1 MNQYLAILLT
11 TVITFA
17 SCGLTNAQ
25 YSGTQAYNHQQAM
38 HASVNI
44 ATGTFHFS
52 YPLVKMTGVHGP
64 FIINLTY
71 RFNAQGMF
79 GLPTGWRLDLDHINN
94 NVVEMGGQWLID
106 PLWHDETLY
115 ASGLKYFNQHG
126 SRFQDNVE
134 EQPIPGEESRF
145 YRYRSTHKDG
155 TCKYFSHGGLLT
167 LQKDR
172 FGNRITFEYQEPV
185 KHIEEARLTA
195 ITDNYGNRYTFSY
208 EPEVMRVHYPDGREQ
223 QVFFSPTGVS
233 TIINPLQQRYEFKY
247 THFNGHHLI
256 RTIRSPTG
264 LITEL
269 SYSTIPFQNHRG
281 KGVLPVVAAYKQ
293 LDSADDKTH
302 HETQYDYISGSNYTG
317 YPLYTM
323 SDVTDS
329 LMDSNDQ
336 NYHYSVAVKQID
348 STTSQVHEK
357 IYRYN
362 YLHLPVDIRILKT
375 HKEFLKTEF
384 TYAISPFKYS
394 RSTNYDKPASMV
406 HSLWSEQHGQ
416 HIPNHRIDRG
426 YDQFGNKTTESHWS
440 YHRPGQYWRQ
450 LTGLSAKYYTGH
462 FSLLAEKIHTDHTS
476 GQAIKTEYQLS
487 PTNKNHRTRLT
498 YASEGDNLSLWHP
511 WKKERL
517 CHDDLGRVTLRQLQW
532 AAKGRPG
539 IQQTVTR
546 HRYLFDK
553 TSALLTTQH
562 ISHLGNITERLMDT
576 RNAQVLA
583 RISALGEKTAYRYND
598 LGQLTEHID
607 PEGNTHRIE
616 HYTFDQDGIN
626 AKVIK
631 TPLGFKK
638 RHIMDASNRTT
649 AVEDWIDDHFHKI
662 SEHQYDAF
670 GQVVRSKN
678 RFGQPVTYQYDDLL
692 RLTKH
697 TDPWLNKTEIVYND
711 EALAT
716 DVLLNGNKQQRLQ
729 KTPWSLTTTATH
741 YPAPGATMMAVQI
754 TTTKNGFGKPIS
766 KEEALLDLQSTA
778 KHPRS
783 KETYAYDPQFNKTRI
798 ETRSFDGLTLTKD
811 IVYDLFNNPYHHV
824 KQQNDNGKITTHR
837 GYQHIYNA
845 DNQLERTISPPLE
858 SGKSLITHHRYN
870 PNGREIQRQLPDGK
884 TINYQY
890 NPSGLLQSAHWQRH
904 NKTFRVDHHY
914 DADGHLTQISD
925 TDGQQQHYQYDLRG
939 NLTRRIY
946 PDNRQQTYA
955 YDQAGRLT
963 EQKNV
968 GNRVLTYH
976 YDNKDRGK
984 LSAITSDAHEVRFT
998 YGTDDNGHQGRLV
1011 GIERNMAGSE
1021 KTRETFHYDP
1031 YGRVKCAQV
1040 TTATTDAATQPL
1052 VTRAYQYSPRGEL
1065 NQQTTI
1071 TQTPDNRRETH
1082 TISYDYDGLFRLVKE
1097 THRPHGAGTIR
1108 YQYDGNNNL
1117 ITEHRSD
1124 TTIHRHY
1131 NAADQLIRINKVNRN
1146 APDEQLHIRHDDNG
1160 RMVVDHL
1167 GQQYDYDDK
1176 GVLLAVRD
1184 ANGQPLAS
1192 FHYLPD
1198 GILGH
1203 IHNGNKRQSFYYH
1216 NNGQVQTVIK
1226 NGKLHDYIRY
1236 SNKFLGAL
1244 TEGGTEQLFISNQ
1257 STGARLNV
1265 DKKGKKS
1272 ANFYDYEG
1280 YGEGYEQGSSAMGAD
1295 DSSSSDFLWNQ
1306 EFRDKATGLV
1316 YLRHRFYHPDLRR
1329 FTTRDTKSLDNR
1341 YAYAVANPIA
1351 FIDPSG
1357 QSVAYALQV
1366 ISAVVMILYG
1376 IFNLIAAI
1384 TSMDV
1389 AVTPSAVGSLVG
1401 GVTGLLSGAT
1411 LGIAQ
1416 DRLDHGHKTLGEG
1429 LSYTGIALA
1438 VLSLFSSLAAP
1449 RIYLAFFPSTSA
1461 QATSESVSGAMPLL
1475 SSNSEVTAANTTSS
1489 AAWRTELEMSQ
1500 AYRQSVLSG
1509 RSPPPYEEAPPEGQA
1524 HLRNTLRSTSQGG
1537 QESVAGEAMGDLYR
1551 STPTSDAAS
1560 AASPPPRYT
1569 VGPPPPYQEMADL
1582 PPDYAGMGLNE
1593 RFGTAVSRFRNASSR
1608 CFGRFCNWFGGQ
1620 SSTGI
1625 HPPAPTEEGAAAQQ
1639 VETYF

>member
-25 YSGTQAYNHQQAM
+25 YSGTQAYNHPQAM

-79 GLPTGWRLDLDHINN
+79 GLPTGWQLDLDHINN

-145 YRYRSTHKDG
+145 YRYHSTHKDG

-223 QVFFSPTGVS
+223 QVFFSLTGVS

-269 SYSTIPFQNHRG
+269 SYNTIPFQNHRG

-293 LDSADDKTH
+293 IDSADDKTH

-416 HIPNHRIDRG
+416 HIPSYRIDRG
-426 YDQFGNKTTESHWS
+426 YDLFGNKTTESHWS

-517 CHDDLGRVTLRQLQW
+517 CHDDLGRITLRQLQW

-546 HRYLFDK
+546 HRYLLDK

-583 RISALGEKTAYRYND
+583 HISALGEKTAYRYND

-678 RFGQPVTYQYDDLL
+678 RFGQHATYQYDDLL

-783 KETYAYDPQFNKTRI
+783 KKTYAYDPQFNKTRI

-824 KQQNDNGKITTHR
+824 KKQNDNGKITTHR

-976 YDNKDRGK
+976 YDDKDRGK

-1021 KTRETFHYDP
+1021 KTRETFHYDS

-1040 TTATTDAATQPL
+1040 TGAATQPL

-1160 RMVVDHL
+1160 RIVVDHL

-1272 ANFYDYEG
+1272 ATFYDYEG
-1280 YGEGYEQGSSAMGAD
+1280 YGEGYEQGSSAMDTD

-1357 QSVAYALQV
+1357 QSVARTVQLSTA
-1366 ISAVVMILYG
+1366 IA
-1376 IFNLIAAI
+1376 LIAFGAI
-1384 TSMDV
+1384 GALV
-1389 AVTPSAVGSLVG
+1389 SLI
-1401 GVTGLLSGAT
+1401 TAGAT
-1411 LGIAQ
+1411 LSLSAAGVIAGSAISVLSGLTLTISQ
-1416 DRLDHGHKTLGEG
+1416 ATLDHGNKAVGNG
-1429 LSYTGIALA
+1429 LRYTGIALSA
-1438 VLSLFSSLAAP
+1438 
-1449 RIYLAFFPSTSA
+1449 LAFFALVAPQVYLGFFANTAA
-1461 QATSESVSGAMPLL
+1461 QATSDSVAGAMPLL
-1475 SSNSEVTAANTTSS
+1475 SSNSEVITESAANTSS
-1489 AAWRTELEMSQ
+1489 PAAQAAEIEMSQ
-1500 AYRQSVLSG
+1500 TSLQGSLTYR
-1509 RSPPPYEEAPPEGQA
+1509 E
-1524 HLRNTLRSTSQGG
+1524 
-1537 QESVAGEAMGDLYR
+1537 
-1551 STPTSDAAS
+1551 
-1560 AASPPPRYT
+1560 
-1569 VGPPPPYQEMADL
+1569 PPPYQDPQLLHQAPQLRLQPEDHSHLLNMFRSVSQGAQESGSGEA
-1582 PPDYAGMGLNE
+1582 PPSATYSHFNYTLNPPPYQQGQVLTPPNFTVATTLTGE
-1593 RFGTAVSRFRNASSR
+1593 RLSTPNVIPEPLFSRVM
-1608 CFGRFCNWFGGQ
+1608 NWFSGQ
-1620 SSTGI
+1620 RSTEVI
-1625 HPPAPTEEGAAAQQ
+1625 HPSVLTQEDAAEHQ
-1639 VETYF
+1639 VETYL

>member
-25 YSGTQAYNHQQAM
+25 YSGTQAYNHPQAM

-52 YPLVKMTGVHGP
+52 YPLVNMTGVHGP

-185 KHIEEARLTA
+185 KYIEEARLTA
-195 ITDNYGNRYTFSY
+195 ITDNYGNRYTLSY
-208 EPEVMRVHYPDGREQ
+208 EPGGMRVHYPDGREQ
-223 QVFFSPTGVS
+223 QVFFSLTGVS

-247 THFNGHHLI
+247 THFNGHNLI

-269 SYSTIPFQNHRG
+269 SYNTIPFQNHRG

-293 LDSADDKTH
+293 IDSADDKTH

-416 HIPNHRIDRG
+416 HIPNHRVDRG
-426 YDQFGNKTTESHWS
+426 YDRFGNKTTESHWS

-517 CHDDLGRVTLRQLQW
+517 CHDDLGRITLRQLQW

-546 HRYLFDK
+546 HRYLLDK

-583 RISALGEKTAYRYND
+583 HISALGEKTVYRYND

-662 SEHQYDAF
+662 SEHEYDAF
-670 GQVVRSKN
+670 GQVLRSKN

-783 KETYAYDPQFNKTRI
+783 KKTYAYDPQFNKTRI

-824 KQQNDNGKITTHR
+824 KKQNDNGKITTHR

-955 YDQAGRLT
+955 YDQVGRLT

-976 YDNKDRGK
+976 YDDKDRGK

-1040 TTATTDAATQPL
+1040 TGAATQPL

-1065 NQQTTI
+1065 NQQTTT
-1071 TQTPDNRRETH
+1071 TQTKDNRRETH

-1097 THRPHGAGTIR
+1097 THRPHGDSTIR

-1357 QSVAYALQV
+1357 QSVARTVQLSTA
-1366 ISAVVMILYG
+1366 IA
-1376 IFNLIAAI
+1376 LIAAGAIGAFVSLI
-1384 TSMDV
+1384 T
-1389 AVTPSAVGSLVG
+1389 A
-1401 GVTGLLSGAT
+1401 GAT
-1411 LGIAQ
+1411 LSLSAAGVIAGSAISVLSGLTLTISQ
-1416 DRLDHGHKTLGEG
+1416 ATLDHGNKAVGNG
-1429 LSYTGIALA
+1429 LRYTGIALSA
-1438 VLSLFSSLAAP
+1438 
-1449 RIYLAFFPSTSA
+1449 LAFFALVAPQVYLGFFANTAA
-1461 QATSESVSGAMPLL
+1461 QATSDSVAGAMPLL
-1475 SSNSEVTAANTTSS
+1475 SSNSEVITESAANTSS
-1489 AAWRTELEMSQ
+1489 PAAQAAEIEMSQ
-1500 AYRQSVLSG
+1500 TSLQSSLTYR
-1509 RSPPPYEEAPPEGQA
+1509 E
-1524 HLRNTLRSTSQGG
+1524 
-1537 QESVAGEAMGDLYR
+1537 
-1551 STPTSDAAS
+1551 
-1560 AASPPPRYT
+1560 
-1569 VGPPPPYQEMADL
+1569 PPPYQYPQLRLQPEDHSHLLNMFRSVSQGAQESGSGEA
-1582 PPDYAGMGLNE
+1582 PPSATYSHFNNYTLNPPPYQQGQVLTPPNFTVATTLTGE
-1593 RFGTAVSRFRNASSR
+1593 RLSTPNVIPEPLFSRVM
-1608 CFGRFCNWFGGQ
+1608 NWFSGQ
-1620 SSTGI
+1620 RSTEVI
-1625 HPPAPTEEGAAAQQ
+1625 HPSVLTQEDAAEHQ
-1639 VETYF
+1639 VETYL

>member
-1 MNQYLAILLT
+1 M
-11 TVITFA
+11 
-17 SCGLTNAQ
+17 
-25 YSGTQAYNHQQAM
+25 
-38 HASVNI
+38 
-44 ATGTFHFS
+44 
-52 YPLVKMTGVHGP
+52 
-64 FIINLTY
+64 
-71 RFNAQGMF
+71 
-79 GLPTGWRLDLDHINN
+79 
-94 NVVEMGGQWLID
+94 
-106 PLWHDETLY
+106 
-115 ASGLKYFNQHG
+115 
-126 SRFQDNVE
+126 
-134 EQPIPGEESRF
+134 
-145 YRYRSTHKDG
+145 
-155 TCKYFSHGGLLT
+155 
-167 LQKDR
+167 
-172 FGNRITFEYQEPV
+172 
-185 KHIEEARLTA
+185 
-195 ITDNYGNRYTFSY
+195 
-208 EPEVMRVHYPDGREQ
+208 
-223 QVFFSPTGVS
+223 
-233 TIINPLQQRYEFKY
+233 
-247 THFNGHHLI
+247 
-256 RTIRSPTG
+256 
-264 LITEL
+264 
-269 SYSTIPFQNHRG
+269 
-281 KGVLPVVAAYKQ
+281 VAAYKQ

-416 HIPNHRIDRG
+416 HIPSHRIDRG
-426 YDQFGNKTTESHWS
+426 YDLFGNKTTESHWS

-607 PEGNTHRIE
+607 PEGNTHSIE

-716 DVLLNGNKQQRLQ
+716 DVLFNGNKQQRLQ

-824 KQQNDNGKITTHR
+824 KKQNDNGKITTHR

-858 SGKSLITHHRYN
+858 SGKSLITHHRYD

-976 YDNKDRGK
+976 YDDKDRGK

-1021 KTRETFHYDP
+1021 KTRETFHYDS

-1040 TTATTDAATQPL
+1040 TGAATQPL

-1131 NAADQLIRINKVNRN
+1131 NAGDQLIRINKVNRN

-1184 ANGQPLAS
+1184 ANGKPLAS

-1351 FIDPSG
+1351 FTDPSG
-1357 QSVAYALQV
+1357 RNAKFIAGTLTLLLS
-1366 ISAVVMILYG
+1366 ISTLVFFI
-1376 IFNLIAAI
+1376 
-1384 TSMDV
+1384 
-1389 AVTPSAVGSLVG
+1389 PSAGSSIAVEA
-1401 GVTGLLSGAT
+1401 GAGF
-1411 LGIAQ
+1411 LGCF
-1416 DRLDHGHKTLGEG
+1416 
-1429 LSYTGIALA
+1429 TGIVSSLFMFSSQA
-1438 VLSLFSSLAAP
+1438 VLDNRHPSLAAGLLYTGYALSGLALALDLSSVAP
-1449 RIYLAFFPSTSA
+1449 SIIKLARSMRTYLRENVFNSTSNIMSA
-1461 QATSESVSGAMPLL
+1461 PNFRPNALIAMTERVLGAG
-1475 SSNSEVTAANTTSS
+1475 SS
-1489 AAWRTELEMSQ
+1489 AARDLGASEASSLEI
-1500 AYRQSVLSG
+1500 SG
-1509 RSPPPYEEAPPEGQA
+1509 SYQNVEGMLGSSHIRVSNA
-1524 HLRNTLRSTSQGG
+1524 LRSTSQGG
-1537 QESVAGEAMGDLYR
+1537 QSFRPGRATENLYQAINEAPTASGEPPYLLSVSQFEQT
-1551 STPTSDAAS
+1551 TPTYEEVLSNT
-1560 AASPPPRYT
+1560 PPPEYETILPAEGNSR
-1569 VGPPPPYQEMADL
+1569 GPGFMNRVISWFVRGRDTL
-1582 PPDYAGMGLNE
+1582 
-1593 RFGTAVSRFRNASSR
+1593 RGTEIPSF
-1608 CFGRFCNWFGGQ
+1608 
-1620 SSTGI
+1620 
-1625 HPPAPTEEGAAAQQ
+1625 EEFTPLIRRSYDQ
-1639 VETYF
+1639 VRTAWPL